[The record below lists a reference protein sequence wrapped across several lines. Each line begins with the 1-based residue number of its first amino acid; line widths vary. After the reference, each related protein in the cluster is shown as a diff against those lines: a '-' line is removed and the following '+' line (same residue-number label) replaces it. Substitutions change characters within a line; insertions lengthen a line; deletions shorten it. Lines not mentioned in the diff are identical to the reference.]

1 MIRSVTK
8 NDYEEI
14 AKLMVE
20 AFKNP
25 PWNEVWSYERS
36 YQRIE
41 QLDDGKY
48 TRCFVYMLD
57 NKIAGVVCGKLITY
71 VNDLDFMIEDFY
83 IDPHCQRRGLGK
95 NPLRGKRP
103 R

>member
-41 QLDDGKY
+41 QLDDG
-48 TRCFVYMLD
+48 
-57 NKIAGVVCGKLITY
+57 NIQGVLCI
-71 VNDLDFMIEDFY
+71 
-83 IDPHCQRRGLGK
+83 C
-95 NPLRGKRP
+95 
-103 R
+103 